1 MKWQPAETA
10 PKNKSIIGD
19 FDYGWAMATIWS
31 TANAQWAVA
40 ILQMSYVD
48 GKEDPYYETDYFEA
62 HELKRWMP
70 EMAEE

>member
-40 ILQMSYVD
+40 ILQMS
-48 GKEDPYYETDYFEA
+48 FEA